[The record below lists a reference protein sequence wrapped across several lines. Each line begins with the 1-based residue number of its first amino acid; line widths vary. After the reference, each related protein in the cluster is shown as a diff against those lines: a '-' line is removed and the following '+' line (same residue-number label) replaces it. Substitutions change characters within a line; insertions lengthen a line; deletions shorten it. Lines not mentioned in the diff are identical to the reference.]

1 METKLLLENAVRI
14 ADASAEGDVTVTDAE
29 IIAFLL
35 ENCEFTFPETAKF
48 FGVCNCETI
57 TRQITWRRQGELC
70 RDALTEENRLAAAAR
85 AYSGDPDFGHTAPLW
100 DDILKL
106 GLPGMRQRVLDLA
119 PDKDSAF
126 VQAELMVLDAASA
139 FLIRIAPLAEAVGKP
154 EIAAGLRHLAVHA
167 PETLYQAM
175 QLVIVY
181 YTLQHHFEGTN
192 LRTLGRLDR
201 MFAPFADREDP
212 DVVKALLVAFM
223 KEIDTLRAPANIPF
237 MLGGSDPEGNDMTS
251 PLTQMILATY
261 TELKPTNTKFH
272 ILCTPDTPKAFL
284 EEAMTSVKKG
294 ANSIVFMNDPMVIRS
309 LEKLGESH
317 EDAVNYS
324 VVGCYE
330 CGGAQ
335 ETACTCNARL
345 NLPKAL
351 ELALHNGYDS
361 LTGHKIG
368 AETGCV
374 YPSFEDLY
382 AGFLAQI
389 QYLAGQAM
397 AVTDRYEEKYARL
410 HASPFFT
417 ATYPECLRRG
427 ADVYCGYSAK
437 YNNSSL
443 NAIGLAT
450 AVDSLAAI
458 RKLVY
463 EDKRM
468 TLEEL
473 VTVLDSNWENQT
485 VLREIIRKKYP
496 KYGNGNPA
504 VDRLAGRIVADLAKT
519 VNNTPNKKGGVYR
532 LGLFSIDWRLDY
544 GAHTAA
550 SADGRSAGE
559 PLSQNTGA
567 SFGADREGATA
578 HLHSVTAI
586 DASDTANG
594 CIVDLDL
601 HASAVQGKNG
611 TEVLMATLR
620 TYLQKGGFAI
630 HYNVLDTDTLVAA
643 QQNPENYPNLQ
654 VRLCGWNVKFT
665 ELSPQA
671 QEEFIRRSRYQAV

>member
-1 METKLLLENAVRI
+1 METKLLLENAIRI
-14 ADASAEGDVTVTDAE
+14 ADADSSEDVTAADAQ

-35 ENCEFTFPETAKF
+35 ENCEFTFPQSAVF
-48 FGVCNCETI
+48 FGNCSCGEI
-57 TRQITWRRQGELC
+57 TRHITWRRQSRICAG
-70 RDALTEENRLAAAAR
+70 ALTEENRKAVSAR

-106 GLPGMRQRVLDLA
+106 GLPGLRARVLELA
-119 PDKDSAF
+119 PDPDSVF
-126 VQAELMVLDAASA
+126 VRSELLVLDAASA
-139 FLIRIAPLAEAVGKP
+139 FLKRIAPIAADVGKP
-154 EIAAGLRHLAVHA
+154 NIAEGLLHLADHA
-167 PETLYQAM
+167 PETLFQAM
-175 QLVIVY
+175 QLIFVY

-201 MFAPFADREDP
+201 LFAPFAAKEDSET
-212 DVVKALLVAFM
+212 VKALVRDFM
-223 KEIDTLRAPANIPF
+223 REIDTLRAPANIPF
-237 MLGGSDPEGNDMTS
+237 MLCGSDESGRDLTNDMS
-251 PLTQMILATY
+251 RLILRTY

-272 ILCTPDTPKAFL
+272 ILCTPHTPEDFL
-284 EEAMTSVKKG
+284 REALESVKNG
-294 ANSIVFMNDPMVIRS
+294 ANSIVFMNDCRIIEA
-309 LEKLGESH
+309 LQKLGETH
-317 EDAVNYS
+317 EAAVNYS

-330 CGGAQ
+330 CGGAE

-351 ELALHNGYDS
+351 ELALHGGRDA
-361 LTGHKIG
+361 LTGDKIG
-368 AETGCV
+368 EDTDGI
-374 YPSFEDLY
+374 YPSFAALY
-382 AGFLAQI
+382 DGFRTQLR
-389 QYLAGQAM
+389 YLIGQALD
-397 AVTDRYEEKYARL
+397 VTDRYEENYAHL

-417 ATYPECLRRG
+417 ATYPTCLRKG
-427 ADVYCGYSAK
+427 ADVYCGYSAA

-450 AVDSLAAI
+450 VVDSLAAI

-463 EDKRM
+463 EEQRM

-473 VTVLDSNWENQT
+473 ISILDSNWEDQT
-485 VLREIIRKKYP
+485 VLQNILRKKFP
-496 KYGNGNPA
+496 KYGNGDPS
-504 VDRLAGRIVADLAKT
+504 VDKLAADVVKDLSDA
-519 VNNTPNKKGGVYR
+519 VNNVPNAKGGVYR

-550 SADGRSAGE
+550 SADGRSCGE
-559 PLSQNTGA
+559 ALSQNTGA

-601 HASAVQGKNG
+601 HSSAVRGKNG
-611 TEVLMATLR
+611 TTVLASILQ
-620 TYLQKGGFAI
+620 TYLGKGGFAI
-630 HYNVLDTDTLVAA
+630 HFNVLDTDTLEDAKA
-643 QQNPENYPNLQ
+643 HPENYPNLQ

-665 ELSPQA
+665 ELSPSA
-671 QEEFIRRSRYQAV
+671 QEEFIRRSRYQAR